1 MASKRLFIVHGF
13 MAGPDH
19 HWFGWLK
26 KEAELLGMT
35 VHIPAMPDP
44 MAPDETAWLSALQ
57 AAVGEPDGDTW
68 FVGHSLGCITILR
81 YLDQQPPGRPAGGVI
96 MVSGFSDAV
105 PALPELE
112 AFTRAPLD
120 AAQLIR
126 HIPQRIVV
134 ASLNDEIVPPAL
146 TLRLSQQLNA
156 PFYGLPESGH
166 FLDRDGFSELPL
178 VAGLLRR
185 LTAG

>member
-112 AFTRAPLD
+112 PFTRAPLD